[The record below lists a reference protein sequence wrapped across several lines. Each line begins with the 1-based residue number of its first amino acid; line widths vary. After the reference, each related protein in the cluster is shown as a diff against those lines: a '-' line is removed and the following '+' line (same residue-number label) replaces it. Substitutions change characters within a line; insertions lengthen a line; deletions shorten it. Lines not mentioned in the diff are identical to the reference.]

1 MEFEEMKVG
10 SLVGLNN
17 RTIAA
22 LGVACG
28 GKFSNADITGV
39 VTQVGV
45 SYCRVQFASGRNRSL
60 KRQQVRVI
68 QL

>member
-10 SLVGLNN
+10 SLVQLNT
-17 RTIAA
+17 RTVAT
-22 LGVACG
+22 LGVAHES
-28 GKFSNADITGV
+28 KLSNTDITGM

-60 KRQQVRVI
+60 KRQQVQVI